1 MKSKLKTNEQ
11 SKQLSFIQAMT
22 LVFAMAFFIL
32 MSVLIWQVSI
42 HLALFFEITIT
53 IIFALVWGFKWQE
66 IEEMLFSSFKDIGN
80 VILILL
86 LIGMLIG
93 IWIAIGTVPSMIYYG
108 LKVINPRYFLVLSFV
123 LTSLVSM
130 AVGTAIGTASTIGLA
145 LVSIAQG
152 LGLPLPLVTGAVI
165 SGCYVGDRMSPVS
178 SIAIITAHSAGA
190 DIIDMIKRMV
200 YTIIPPYILSFAAYL
215 ILGLNLF
222 SSGGESVDF
231 SSLLMA
237 LNNNF
242 LISYWMFLPPIFIIV
257 MALMRVPTILNFII
271 NILGSLFLGLLVSK
285 RGWTQLLNIMFRGFE
300 ANTGMD
306 ILDNIL
312 ARGGMTS
319 MLELISLIIFAVIL
333 GGLFERLGVLAGIL
347 NRLINVIRGKGQL
360 VLVTMLSSIISAML
374 GCNQFL
380 GVFLPARMMYKKYDQ
395 LRVPRAELAR
405 ALGDSGL
412 IMSPMIPWNVN
423 ALMMTAVLGV
433 HTLDYFKFA
442 FLPLLLPLTGI
453 IYGFIAKE

>member
-1 MKSKLKTNEQ
+1 MKSDVKVQDK
-11 SKQLSFIQAMT
+11 KLSFFQSMF
-22 LVFAMAFFIL
+22 LVITMAFFIL

-42 HLALFFEITIT
+42 HLALFFEISVTIV
-53 IIFALVWGFKWQE
+53 FALFWGFDWQE
-66 IEEMLFSSFKDIGN
+66 VEEMLFSSFKNIGN

-93 IWIAIGTVPSMIYYG
+93 VWIAIGTVPSMIYYG

-145 LVSIAQG
+145 LISIAQG
-152 LGLPLPLVTGAVI
+152 LGLPLPLVAGAII

-200 YTIIPPYILSFAAYL
+200 FTIIPPYIISL
-215 ILGLNLF
+215 ITYFFIGVNNF
-222 SSGGESVDF
+222 STGGEKVDF
-231 SSLLMA
+231 TSLTAA
-237 LNNNF
+237 LNHNF
-242 LISYWMFLPPIFIIV
+242 VISYWMFLPPILIIF
-257 MALMRVPTILNFII
+257 MALNRIPTILNFII
-271 NILGSLFLGLLVSK
+271 NIFGSLLLGLIISNK
-285 RGWTQLLNIMFRGFE
+285 TWTRLLHIMFRGFK
-300 ANTGMD
+300 ADTGFE

-312 ARGGMTS
+312 GRGGMTS

-333 GGLFERLGVLAGIL
+333 GGLFEKLGVLTGIL
-347 NRLINVIRGKGQL
+347 SRLISFIDNKGQL
-360 VLVTMLSSIISAML
+360 VMMTMLSSIISAML

-380 GVFLPARMMYKKYDQ
+380 GVFLPARMMYEKYDQ
-395 LRVPRAELAR
+395 LRVSRAELAR

-412 IMSPMIPWNVN
+412 IVSPLIPWNVN

-433 HTLDYFKFA
+433 NTINYFKFA
-442 FLPLLLPLTGI
+442 FLPLLVPLTGI
-453 IYGFIAKE
+453 FYGFLSKE